1 MGSFSDLLITEG
13 IFMADVYVDGDVL
26 QTFTATVFEKAG
38 LPPEDAAVEA
48 EVLVWANLR
57 GVDSHGVQRVAGY
70 VRSVDAGHYN
80 PRPNIQI
87 EKETAATL
95 LIEGDNA
102 FGPVVTT
109 FAMKQTIEKARE
121 AGICWTII
129 RNTTHQGAMA
139 YYAQMAAKENM
150 VGIASVCNPPNMAPP
165 GARAAG
171 VHNSP
176 IAIAVPGNK
185 QSFITLDMATSVAAF
200 GKLDVAMDKGVS
212 IPDTW
217 ALDENGQPTTDPHQA
232 RLLQPAGGYKGYG
245 LALLFECMSSLMVG
259 NPLLTATILGSG
271 AQPGVQNS
279 FIGAIDISTFSDPD
293 VYRENIDQLA
303 VAMKGLPKAEGV
315 DELFV
320 PGEPEDRVYQERI
333 KTGIPLPPGTVDK
346 LREVADRFGLDMPQ

>member
-1 MGSFSDLLITEG
+1 MTDI
-13 IFMADVYVDGDVL
+13 YVDGKAL
-26 QTFTATVFEKAG
+26 QSFTATVFEKVG
-38 LPPEDAAVEA
+38 LPVEDAAIEA

-57 GVDSHGVQRVAGY
+57 GVDSHGIQRVAGY
-70 VRSVDAGHYN
+70 VRSVDAGHFN
-80 PRPNIQI
+80 PRPNIRI
-87 EKETAATL
+87 ERETAATL

-109 FAMKQTIEKARE
+109 FAMKQVIGKARE
-121 AGICWTII
+121 AGIGWAII

-176 IAIAVPGNK
+176 IAIVVPGNT
-185 QSFITLDMATSVAAF
+185 QPFITLDMATSVAAF
-200 GKLDVAMDKGVS
+200 GKIDVAKDKGVS

-217 ALDENGQPTTDPHQA
+217 ALDENGQPTSDPDQV
-232 RLLQPAGGYKGYG
+232 RFLQPAGGYKGYG

-259 NPLLTATILGSG
+259 NPLLTTAILGPG
-271 AQPGVQNS
+271 ARGGVQNS
-279 FIGAIDISTFSDPD
+279 FIGAIDISAFTDPD
-293 VYRENIDQLA
+293 AYRENIDQL
-303 VAMKGLPKAEGV
+303 VMAMKGLPKADGV
-315 DELFV
+315 EELFV

-333 KTGIPLPPGTVDK
+333 KHGIPLPPGTIDK
-346 LREVADRFGLDMPQ
+346 LREVADRFGLEMPK